1 MFHPYTAGTSVLS
14 YYKDSSADKNAGGL
28 LGGILI
34 SILCPLIGEAG
45 TYVILIIFS
54 IICII
59 LVTER
64 SLLAPLGRH
73 GKKAYQE
80 VKRKHQETAEIR
92 TLETGCPQRSTCVEA
107 KRKSRNFTGRCIFS
121 K

>member
-64 SLLAPLGRH
+64 FFISSTWKTWKESLSGS
-73 GKKAYQE
+73 
-80 VKRKHQETAEIR
+80 ET
-92 TLETGCPQRSTCVEA
+92 ETSGNC
-107 KRKSRNFTGRCIFS
+107 
-121 K
+121 